1 MLNGI
6 LTGGSWLVSSTHW
19 TPQVT
24 YEAGLFAMEDSGGW
38 DRGHLVYLPY
48 CSRWLYIYSTYID
61 ASRCLLLQRR
71 PHGRHPG
78 GDGGP
83 GHHPGGWL
91 VTS

>member
-19 TPQVT
+19 TPQVS

-48 CSRWLYIYSTYID
+48 CSRCCTLY
-61 ASRCLLLQRR
+61 LHLQYLHSGITMSPAAAMPTWGTPRR
-71 PHGRHPG
+71 
-78 GDGGP
+78 
-83 GHHPGGWL
+83 
-91 VTS
+91 

>member
-19 TPQVT
+19 TPQVS

-48 CSRWLYIYSTYID
+48 CSRCCISTV
-61 ASRCLLLQRR
+61 S
-71 PHGRHPG
+71 
-78 GDGGP
+78 
-83 GHHPGGWL
+83 
-91 VTS
+91 T

>member
-48 CSRWLYIYSTYID
+48 CSRWLHIQYLA
-61 ASRCLLLQRR
+61 ASRYLLLHAAMHTWETPRR
-71 PHGRHPG
+71 
-78 GDGGP
+78 
-83 GHHPGGWL
+83 
-91 VTS
+91 

>member
-19 TPQVT
+19 TPQVS

-48 CSRWLYIYSTYID
+48 CSRWLHIQYLHRSITISSAAAMHTWGTP
-61 ASRCLLLQRR
+61 RR
-71 PHGRHPG
+71 
-78 GDGGP
+78 
-83 GHHPGGWL
+83 
-91 VTS
+91 

>member
-48 CSRWLYIYSTYID
+48 CSRWLYI
-61 ASRCLLLQRR
+61 
-71 PHGRHPG
+71 
-78 GDGGP
+78 
-83 GHHPGGWL
+83 
-91 VTS
+91 